1 MVVVVAA
8 VVVGRLS
15 LSYLY
20 LGVAVVVVV
29 VEVVVEVVVVVGPLH
44 LQQVQLPPL
53 PVQLLGSA

>member
-15 LSYLY
+15 LSDLY
-20 LGVAVVVVV
+20 LAEAVV
-29 VEVVVEVVVVVGPLH
+29 VEVLVVLLP
-44 LQQVQLPPL
+44 LQQVQLPLL

>member
-1 MVVVVAA
+1 MVVVAA

-29 VEVVVEVVVVVGPLH
+29 EVVVEVVVVVGPLH
-44 LQQVQLPPL
+44 LQQVQLPLL

>member
-29 VEVVVEVVVVVGPLH
+29 EVVVEVVVGPLH

>member
-1 MVVVVAA
+1 MAA

-20 LGVAVVVVV
+20 LGVAVVVV